1 MRPRSTFT
9 RRLLS
14 CTSCLLAL
22 LVSLAP
28 VAAQAAQPEKEAH
41 HRRHTHWHSKAEAVA
56 ALRLLR
62 EGGNLI
68 FVRHAKTGMLE
79 KDKASG
85 DWNDCAWQ
93 RNLSPMGREASREMG
108 EAFRL
113 LNIPVGDVLSSPYC
127 RCMDTARLAFD
138 RATAVPDLAPS
149 PSGAPGSGMR
159 AAGAALTALLA
170 RDVPAGTNTV
180 VVGHIFNALG
190 ALGQIPEE
198 GESFVIRRKTGGEPE
213 IVARVT
219 MTQWGDLVRDLL
231 VFGLDPA
238 DDKRMT
244 GHGTEG
250 HAPHHG
256 GDPHAR

>member
-1 MRPRSTFT
+1 MRSRWTIA
-9 RRLLS
+9 RRLAS
-14 CTSCLLAL
+14 YASCLLAL
-22 LVSLAP
+22 LV
-28 VAAQAAQPEKEAH
+28 AQVPLSATAAQPESPAH
-41 HRRHTHWHSKAEAVA
+41 ARRHAHWHSKAEAVR

-79 KDKASG
+79 KDSGGG
-85 DWNDCAWQ
+85 DWTDCSWQ

-113 LNIPVGDVLSSPYC
+113 LAIPVGEVLSSPYC
-127 RCMDTARLAFD
+127 RCVDTAELAFD

-159 AAGAALTALLA
+159 AAGAALAALVA
-170 RDVPAGTNTV
+170 RDVPPGSNTV

-198 GESFVIRRKTGGEPE
+198 GESFVVRRGAGGTPE
-213 IVARVT
+213 ILARVT
-219 MTQWGDLVRDLL
+219 MTQWGALVRDLL

-238 DDKRMT
+238 DDKRST
-244 GHGTEG
+244 GHGAEG